1 MKFLL
6 NRSALFLVFFAI
18 IISVTLT
25 VTRILL
31 IEYGYAKI
39 ALLTFPLSII
49 PIVMIAIPI
58 GRVIKFLFQISKLV
72 LGKIFNNKNYD
83 KVEKIG
89 IKAFN
94 YSNTKIK
101 ESKKKSNKNK
111 TSDIFWLAPIIVLV
125 IALLPMPIG
134 YFMLSRTV
142 VFICVIY
149 YGYNYYKNKDQIKP
163 WIFGFF
169 AVLYNPIAPIY
180 LQEKLIW
187 VIVNIIT
194 IYYIYKNK

>member
-39 ALLTFPLSII
+39 ALVTFPLSII

-83 KVEKIG
+83 KIEKIG
-89 IKAFN
+89 IKAFD

-101 ESKKKSNKNK
+101 ESKKKSNKKQNFRYFLVS
-111 TSDIFWLAPIIVLV
+111 TYNCFGYCSTTNANRIFYV
-125 IALLPMPIG
+125 IQNCCFYLCYIL
-134 YFMLSRTV
+134 
-142 VFICVIY
+142 
-149 YGYNYYKNKDQIKP
+149 
-163 WIFGFF
+163 WI
-169 AVLYNPIAPIY
+169 
-180 LQEKLIW
+180 
-187 VIVNIIT
+187 
-194 IYYIYKNK
+194 